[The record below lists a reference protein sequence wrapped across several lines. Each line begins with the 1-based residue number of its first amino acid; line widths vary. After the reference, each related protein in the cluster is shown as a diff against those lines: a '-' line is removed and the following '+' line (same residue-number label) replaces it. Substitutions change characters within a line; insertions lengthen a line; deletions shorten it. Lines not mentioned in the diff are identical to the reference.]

1 MNYYEVYNINGINV
15 SGTDDEGTLFNMIDV
30 FNVLEVKPI
39 TRTRWHEEVLSST
52 TDMIHA
58 IKTNNVYEPYINNEQ
73 LNILI
78 KIAQR
83 EKGES
88 ISLLIIQDL
97 AYSMK

>member
-15 SGTDDEGTLFNMIDV
+15 SGTDDGTLFNMIDV
-30 FNVLEVKPI
+30 FNMLEVKPI
-39 TRTRWHEEVLSST
+39 TRTRWREELLFRT
-52 TDMIHA
+52 TDMIHV
-58 IKTNNVYEPYINNEQ
+58 IKTNNAYEPYINKEQ

>member
-15 SGTDDEGTLFNMIDV
+15 SGTDEGTLFNMIDV
-30 FNVLEVKPI
+30 FNMLEVKPI
-39 TRTRWHEEVLSST
+39 TRIRWREEVLFRT

-58 IKTNNVYEPYINNEQ
+58 IKTNNAYEPYINNEQ

-88 ISLLIIQDL
+88 IALLIIQDL

>member
-15 SGTDDEGTLFNMIDV
+15 SGTDEGTLFNMIDV
-30 FNVLEVKPI
+30 FNMLEVKPI
-39 TRTRWHEEVLSST
+39 TRIRWREEILFST
-52 TDMIHA
+52 TDIIHA
-58 IKTNNVYEPYINNEQ
+58 IKTNNAYEPYINKEQ
-73 LNILI
+73 LNKLI

-88 ISLLIIQDL
+88 IALLIIQDL